1 MDVIHFKE
9 LWRLACKAQEAQIN
23 VKTRAQAKKLTSE
36 KLNDHVLNNK
46 IASASPDS
54 ADLQAVEEEV
64 VVESDIT
71 VAENEDEHSD
81 NSSSNITDEVIE
93 QTEDIDSD
101 SSALAKDLTEMGDS
115 EEWPLPKLSTTD
127 SDKKELLL
135 NKNKTLL

>member
-1 MDVIHFKE
+1 M
-9 LWRLACKAQEAQIN
+9 ACKAQEAQIN
-23 VKTRAQAKKLTSE
+23 VKTRAQAKKLASE
-36 KLNDHVLNNK
+36 KLNDHVLNK
-46 IASASPDS
+46 QDSASPDS
-54 ADLQAVEEEV
+54 ADLQAVEEDV

-71 VAENEDEHSD
+71 VVENEDEHSD
-81 NSSSNITDEVIE
+81 NSSSNISDEVIE
-93 QTEDIDSD
+93 QTED